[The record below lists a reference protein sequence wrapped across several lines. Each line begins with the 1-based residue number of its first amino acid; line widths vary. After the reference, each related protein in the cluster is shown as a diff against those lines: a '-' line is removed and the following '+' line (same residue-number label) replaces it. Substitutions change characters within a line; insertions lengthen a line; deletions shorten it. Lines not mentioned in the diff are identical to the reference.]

1 MLAFSF
7 DLSMFWLSLSVAI
20 FTYEWFNRSLRTL
33 AVALAAMLAAILSMM
48 DATFSKTLPFFMM
61 AMTINLFLV
70 EMWMSLA
77 YVENPQDEDQVQDDS
92 GGASVTV
99 KVVRWNPD
107 DTAIVLYNG
116 REISAEKESP
126 FIRESN
132 LVDIVNHDGHWL
144 IVKAR

>member
-1 MLAFSF
+1 
-7 DLSMFWLSLSVAI
+7 MFWLFLSVAL
-20 FTYEWFNRSLRTL
+20 FAWEWFNRSLRMLAVTIAATL
-33 AVALAAMLAAILSMM
+33 AALVSMM
-48 DATFSKTLPFFMM
+48 GASFSQTLSFFIIEMM
-61 AMTINLFLV
+61 LNLFLV
-70 EMWMSLA
+70 EMWTSLA
-77 YVENPQDEDQVQDDS
+77 YAGNPQSEDQVQD
-92 GGASVTV
+92 GTEGVAATV

-132 LVDIVNHDGHWL
+132 LVDIVEHDGRWL

>member
-1 MLAFSF
+1 
-7 DLSMFWLSLSVAI
+7 MFWLLLSVAL
-20 FTYEWFNRSLRTL
+20 FAWEWFNRSLRML
-33 AVALAAMLAAILSMM
+33 AVTVAATLAAIVSMM
-48 DATFSKTLPFFMM
+48 GASFSQTLSFFIFETML
-61 AMTINLFLV
+61 NLFLV
-70 EMWMSLA
+70 EMWTSLA
-77 YVENPQDEDQVQDDS
+77 YVGSPQHEDQAPVGQD
-92 GGASVTV
+92 GASATV

-132 LVDIVNHDGHWL
+132 LVDIVKQDGRWL